1 MSDLAGSL
9 PHVLTVSSVNVN
21 GLRAAAKKGYVE
33 WLASSEA
40 DIVALQEVRAEESDL
55 PTHVGAPK
63 GWHAA
68 FASAVDRGRAG
79 VGLLSR
85 AEPLEVRVGFGDPEF
100 DTSGRYVECE
110 FESVIAASVY
120 LPSGDVGTPRQAEK
134 ERFMG
139 AFLLHLTQLRKRAE
153 ASGKGV
159 VVAGDWNI
167 AHTELDL
174 KNWKSNRS
182 SSGFLPEEREWMS
195 RVLDGAGYVDVQ
207 RKLDPEGPGP
217 YTWWSYRGK
226 AFDND
231 AGWRIDYHMTTPRL
245 ADRAISVRVER
256 APSYDKRWSDHAP
269 VTATFDWPGL

>member
-1 MSDLAGSL
+1 M
-9 PHVLTVSSVNVN
+9 LTVSSVNVN

-33 WLASSEA
+33 WLASAEA

-55 PTHVGAPK
+55 PTHVGAPD
-63 GWHAA
+63 GWHCA
-68 FASAVDRGRAG
+68 FAGAADKGRAG

-85 AEPLEVRVGFGDPEF
+85 VKPSEVRIGFGDPEF

-110 FESVIAASVY
+110 FGSLIAASVY

-139 AFLLHLTQLRKRAE
+139 AFLLHLTLLRKRAE
-153 ASGKGV
+153 AAGKAV
-159 VVAGDWNI
+159 LVTGDWNI

-174 KNWKSNRS
+174 KNWKANRS
-182 SSGFLPEEREWMS
+182 SAGFLPEEREWMS

-245 ADRAISVRVER
+245 ADRAIAVRVER

-269 VTATFDWPGL
+269 VTATFDWPAL